1 VGLVVSA
8 DVVRAMAVER
18 RGKRYAIA
26 GAGVA
31 SIREGDQGIG
41 QAIHTALAKAGA
53 DGEPV
58 VACIAGPEIVIRQ
71 VSLPALPQSRIL
83 PALTMQHRDFGLLPP
98 DEAVLDAQV
107 LRRSKDGATTE
118 ILAVSAPRGLVEERT
133 RLLALATVRVQKLD
147 VEPLAVL
154 NAAAHLTAFE
164 AGELL
169 VIVTIGWQ
177 RTVLCL
183 LSDQGP
189 VVARYLEV
197 GAEDMVEKL
206 RLGFDLSPYSAEQFA
221 RALPEASVTRAEEVC
236 RDVLERIAEDVRLSL
251 AFYRSEYDRESLP
264 RYALAGWLELRQIGR
279 WLAERLSLGTPFELL
294 DPLRAMEVKGG
305 APLGDGEISGSQYLQ
320 AFGLALRGL

>member
-1 VGLVVSA
+1 
-8 DVVRAMAVER
+8 
-18 RGKRYAIA
+18 
-26 GAGVA
+26 
-31 SIREGDQGIG
+31 
-41 QAIHTALAKAGA
+41 
-53 DGEPV
+53 
-58 VACIAGPEIVIRQ
+58 
-71 VSLPALPQSRIL
+71 
-83 PALTMQHRDFGLLPP
+83 MQHRDFGLLPP
-98 DEAVLDAQV
+98 EEAVLDAQV